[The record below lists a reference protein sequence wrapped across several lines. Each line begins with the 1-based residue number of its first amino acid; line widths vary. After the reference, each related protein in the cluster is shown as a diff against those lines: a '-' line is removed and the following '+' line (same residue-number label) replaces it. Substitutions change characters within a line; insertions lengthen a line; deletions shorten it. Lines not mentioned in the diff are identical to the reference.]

1 MMCSLGSAHGYRRQ
15 NFLRS
20 HSHPYND
27 PSKSV
32 GYLLFGVSSCFH
44 IASETESLGSKC
56 FGCARLHINPLLAR
70 LCPTAISAYA
80 QEAKATAPQVV
91 LAETYNAVT
100 SIFTNTAVHKGSHKP
115 GLVERRFRADVKYWL
130 MDAKYYEHGMLSVG
144 NPPLVDLVR
153 KLGSKNLP
161 ESEPTALSAMAYEIA
176 RGVLEQYPIMQRI
189 EVRLIH
195 FSRGLDSKD
204 EAEDN
209 HVVNLVL
216 QR

>member
-1 MMCSLGSAHGYRRQ
+1 MKTGFIHFTPA
-15 NFLRS
+15 
-20 HSHPYND
+20 
-27 PSKSV
+27 SV
-32 GYLLFGVSSCFH
+32 GAFLMCVGPINLFPS
-44 IASETESLGSKC
+44 
-56 FGCARLHINPLLAR
+56 
-70 LCPTAISAYA
+70 AISAYA
-80 QEAKATAPQVV
+80 EEAKATAPQVV

-100 SIFTNTAVHKGSHKP
+100 RIYFTNTAVHKGSHKA

-130 MDAKYYEHGMLSVG
+130 MDAKYYEQGELSVG

-161 ESEPTALSAMAYEIA
+161 ESEPTTLSAMAYEIA
-176 RGVLEQYPIMQRI
+176 RAVLEQYPIMQRI

-195 FSRGLDSKD
+195 FSRGLESKD

>member
-1 MMCSLGSAHGYRRQ
+1 MKTGFFHFTSASVAA
-15 NFLRS
+15 FLTCIGLTILS
-20 HSHPYND
+20 
-27 PSKSV
+27 PS
-32 GYLLFGVSSCFH
+32 
-44 IASETESLGSKC
+44 
-56 FGCARLHINPLLAR
+56 
-70 LCPTAISAYA
+70 AISAHA
-80 QEAKATAPQVV
+80 EETKATALKVV
-91 LAETYNAVT
+91 LTETYNAVT
-100 SIFTNTAVHKGSHKP
+100 RIYFTNTAVHKGSHKP

-130 MDAKYYEHGMLSVG
+130 MDAKYYERGELSVG

-161 ESEPTALSAMAYEIA
+161 ESEPTTLSAMAYEIA

-189 EVRLIH
+189 EIRLIH
-195 FSRGLDSKD
+195 FSRGLESKD

>member
-1 MMCSLGSAHGYRRQ
+1 MKPGFFRFMLA
-15 NFLRS
+15 
-20 HSHPYND
+20 
-27 PSKSV
+27 SV
-32 GYLLFGVSSCFH
+32 GAFLMC
-44 IASETESLGSKC
+44 I
-56 FGCARLHINPLLAR
+56 RLTDLSPNTIG
-70 LCPTAISAYA
+70 AYA
-80 QEAKATAPQVV
+80 EEAKATAPQVV

-100 SIFTNTAVHKGSHKP
+100 RIYFTNTAVHKGSHKP

-130 MDAKYYEHGMLSVG
+130 MDAKYYERGELSVG

-161 ESEPTALSAMAYEIA
+161 ESEPTTLSAMAYEIA

-189 EVRLIH
+189 EIRLTH
-195 FSRGLDSKD
+195 FSRGLEVAD
-204 EAEDN
+204 EAQDN